1 MICITEILKKFTFLT
16 KIFKKFHSFCIVFLV
31 NIYYAM
37 ERKVGLQQMTEVPTK
52 IDYWGF
58 RGSPTSIVL
67 SFRIY
72 LGIST
77 LDAEANSA

>member
-1 MICITEILKKFTFLT
+1 MYNRNSEKIHLFDKNFQKNLSLLYSIFLLISTIL
-16 KIFKKFHSFCIVFLV
+16 I
-31 NIYYAM
+31 

>member
-1 MICITEILKKFTFLT
+1 MYNRNSE
-16 KIFKKFHSFCIVFLV
+16 KIHLFDKNFQKFHYFCIVFLV

>member
-1 MICITEILKKFTFLT
+1 
-16 KIFKKFHSFCIVFLV
+16 
-31 NIYYAM
+31 M
-37 ERKVGLQQMTEVPTK
+37 ERKVGLQQMTEVQIK